1 MRPIGPTSSGWTSA
15 ARHAAVGPR
24 LLEKACNASGLGTG
38 SRDDTPPWE
47 PAGPQIQDKMDAPAS
62 AAHVPFRHAQR
73 LTSAFVAQLLGQVL
87 PDHERKLVATPYEDE
102 PQGVAL
108 LCDRRF

>member
-1 MRPIGPTSSGWTSA
+1 MNT

-24 LLEKACNASGLGTG
+24 LLEKSSNASGLGTG

-47 PAGPQIQDKMDAPAS
+47 PAGPQIQGKMEVEAS
-62 AAHVPFRHAQR
+62 ASHVPFRHAPR

-87 PDHERKLVATPYEDE
+87 PDPERKLVAASYEDE
-102 PQGVAL
+102 PRDVAL